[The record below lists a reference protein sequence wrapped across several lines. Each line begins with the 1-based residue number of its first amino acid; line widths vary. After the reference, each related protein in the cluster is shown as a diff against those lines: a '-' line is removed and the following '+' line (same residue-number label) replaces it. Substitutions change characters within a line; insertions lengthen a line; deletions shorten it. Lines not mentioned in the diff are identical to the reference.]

1 MAADALSHLNPEAP
15 QFRGDQICRPRC
27 FKPELRVFM
36 EGMAPLNVLRCVS
49 FKFCEKRHDFRL
61 QTKSQRKDMEAE
73 L

>member
-36 EGMAPLNVLRCVS
+36 EGMAPLNVLGCVS
-49 FKFCEKRHDFRL
+49 FKF
-61 QTKSQRKDMEAE
+61 
-73 L
+73 